1 MRLRNHL
8 LALVILIVFLALG
21 SLYVRL
27 WVVQRP
33 FGIILVVSDGLVSRH
48 ITAARL
54 YADGADH
61 RLEIEHDFP
70 YSAIVRNDSA
80 QFAVPDS
87 AAAAT
92 ALATG
97 HRARHRALGVDGDAH
112 NLTSLLELARS
123 EGRAVGIVTNGR
135 LTDPTPAA
143 FYAHTASSADRDQLA
158 VSLIDAPKF
167 NVLLGGGADDFI
179 PTAQGG
185 RRKDARN
192 LSEPGGGREIVR
204 TKAELENA
212 AVYRDGTLLGLFAS
226 GPLAFSKQRDSGVA
240 QPALSDL
247 VRRAIQCLQT
257 NRSGYVLIVDEAL
270 VAQAA
275 VVNDGENAIRETLE
289 LDRALD
295 TAVKY
300 AGEKSLV
307 IAVGRHAIGGFA
319 LSGYPLRQ
327 DKGPALLGTTPEG
340 HPAITWASGPKGP
353 QASEPSAF
361 QTPAALNTAEDVIAI
376 GRGLGAEKV
385 RGFLHQTDIFRI
397 MKDAL

>member
-1 MRLRNHL
+1 MRIRNHL
-8 LALVILIVFLALG
+8 LALVILVAFLALG
-21 SLYVRL
+21 SLYVRF

-48 ITAARL
+48 LTAARL
-54 YADGADH
+54 YDDGADR
-61 RLEIEHDFP
+61 RLEIERNFP
-70 YSAIVRNDSA
+70 FSSIVRNDAA
-80 QFAVPDS
+80 QFSVPDS
-87 AAAAT
+87 ASAAT

-97 HRARHRALGVDGDAH
+97 HTARHRALSVDDKGRS
-112 NLTSLLELARS
+112 LESLLELARK

-143 FYAHTASSADRDQLA
+143 FYAHTANSTDRDTLA
-158 VSLIDAPKF
+158 AMLMDAPKF
-167 NVLLGGGADDFI
+167 NVLLGGGTDEFLSADK
-179 PTAQGG
+179 GG
-185 RRKDARN
+185 RRKDTRN
-192 LSEPGGGREIVR
+192 LLESGGREIVR
-204 TKAELENA
+204 TKLELENA
-212 AVYRDGTLLGLFAS
+212 ATYRDGTLFGLFAN

-270 VAQAA
+270 VGQAA
-275 VVNDGENAIRETLE
+275 VINDGENTIRETLE
-289 LDRALD
+289 LDRTLS

-307 IAVGRHAIGGFA
+307 IGVGRHAIGGFA

-340 HPAITWASGPKGP
+340 NPAITWASGPKGP

-361 QTPAALNTAEDVIAI
+361 QSPAALNTAEDVIAI

-385 RGFLHQTDIFRI
+385 HGFLHQTDVFRI
-397 MKDAL
+397 LKDAL

>member
-1 MRLRNHL
+1 MRIRNHL
-8 LALVILIVFLALG
+8 LALVILVAFLALG
-21 SLYVRL
+21 SLYVRF

-48 ITAARL
+48 LTAARL
-54 YADGADH
+54 YDDGADH
-61 RLEIEHDFP
+61 RLETELNFP
-70 YSAIVRNDSA
+70 HTAIVRNDAA

-87 AAAAT
+87 ASAAT

-97 HRARHRALGVDGDAH
+97 HRTRHRSLGVDGDGRS
-112 NLTSLLELARS
+112 LVSLLELARKK
-123 EGRAVGIVTNGR
+123 GRAVGIVTNGR

-143 FYAHTASSADRDQLA
+143 FYAHTTNSTERETLA
-158 VSLIDAPKF
+158 ATLMDSPKF
-167 NVLLGGGADDFI
+167 NVLLGGGADDFL
-179 PTAQGG
+179 PADKGG
-185 RRKDARN
+185 RRKDARS
-192 LSEPGGGREIVR
+192 LLESGEREIVR
-204 TKAELENA
+204 TKLELENA
-212 AVYRDGTLLGLFAS
+212 ATYRDGTLFGLFAN

-270 VAQAA
+270 VGQAA
-275 VVNDGENAIRETLE
+275 VINDGENTIRETLE

-300 AGEKSLV
+300 SGEKSLV
-307 IAVGRHAIGGFA
+307 IGVGRHAIGGFA

-340 HPAITWASGPKGP
+340 NPAITWASGPKGP
-353 QASEPSAF
+353 QAPEPSAF
-361 QTPAALNTAEDVIAI
+361 QSPAALNTAEDVIAV

-385 RGFLHQTDIFRI
+385 QGFLHQTDIFRFL
-397 MKDAL
+397 KDAL

>member
-1 MRLRNHL
+1 MRIRNHL
-8 LALVILIVFLALG
+8 LALVILVAFLAIG

-33 FGIILVVSDGLVSRH
+33 FGIVLVVSDALVSRH
-48 ITAARL
+48 LTAARL
-54 YADGADH
+54 YADGADN
-61 RLEIEHDFP
+61 RLEIEGSFP
-70 YSAIVRNDSA
+70 YSAIVRNDST

-97 HRARHRALGVDGDAH
+97 QRARHRALGVDGEGRT
-112 NLTSLLELARS
+112 LVSLLELARK

-143 FYAHTASSADRDQLA
+143 FYAHTASSTDRDTLA
-158 VSLIDAPKF
+158 ATLMDAPKF
-167 NVLLGGGADDFI
+167 NVLLGGGADDFL
-179 PTAQGG
+179 PPDKGG
-185 RRKDARN
+185 RRKDTRS
-192 LSEPGGGREIVR
+192 LLQPGGREIVR
-204 TKAELENA
+204 NKLELENA
-212 AVYRDGTLLGLFAS
+212 ATYRDGTLLGLFAS

-275 VVNDGENAIRETLE
+275 EINDGENTLRETLE
-289 LDRALD
+289 LDRTLS

-300 AGEKSLV
+300 AGEKSLI

-319 LSGYPLRQ
+319 FSGYPLRQ

-340 HPAITWASGPKGP
+340 NPAITWASGPKGP
-353 QASEPSAF
+353 QAPEPSAF
-361 QTPAALNTAEDVIAI
+361 QSPAALNNAEDVIAV

-385 RGFLHQTDIFRI
+385 RGFLHQTDIFHI
-397 MKDAL
+397 LKDAL

>member
-1 MRLRNHL
+1 MRIRNHL
-8 LALVILIVFLALG
+8 LALVILIVFLAIG

-33 FGIILVVSDGLVSRH
+33 FGIVLVVSDALVSRH
-48 ITAARL
+48 LTAARL
-54 YADGADH
+54 YADGADY
-61 RLEIEHDFP
+61 RLEIEGGFP
-70 YSAIVRNDSA
+70 YSAIVRNDST

-97 HRARHRALGVDGDAH
+97 QRARHRALSVDGEGR
-112 NLTSLLELARS
+112 TIVSLLELARK

-143 FYAHTASSADRDQLA
+143 FYAHTASSTDRDTLA
-158 VSLIDAPKF
+158 ATLMDAPKF
-167 NVLLGGGADDFI
+167 NVLLGGGADDFL
-179 PTAQGG
+179 PPDKGG
-185 RRKDARN
+185 RRKDTRN
-192 LSEPGGGREIVR
+192 LLQPGGREIVSN
-204 TKAELENA
+204 KLELENA
-212 AVYRDGTLLGLFAS
+212 ATYRDGTLLGLFS
-226 GPLAFSKQRDSGVA
+226 NGPLAFSKQRDSGVA

-270 VAQAA
+270 VAQSAEI
-275 VVNDGENAIRETLE
+275 NDGENTLRETLE
-289 LDRALD
+289 LDRTLS

-300 AGEKSLV
+300 AGEKSLI

-319 LSGYPLRQ
+319 FSGYPLRQ

-340 HPAITWASGPKGP
+340 NPAITWASGPKGP
-353 QASEPSAF
+353 QAPEPTAF
-361 QTPAALNTAEDVIAI
+361 QSPAALNTAEDVIAV

-385 RGFLHQTDIFRI
+385 RGFLHQTDIFHI
-397 MKDAL
+397 LKDAL